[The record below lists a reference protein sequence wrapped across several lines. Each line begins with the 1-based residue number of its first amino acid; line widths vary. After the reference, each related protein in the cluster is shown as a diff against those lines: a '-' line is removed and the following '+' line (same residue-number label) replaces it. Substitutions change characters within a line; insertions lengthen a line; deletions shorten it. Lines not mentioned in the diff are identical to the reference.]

1 MRSKIDSKLQDTAC
15 YNDCFYKMKQMVR
28 VIEVNKK
35 DVKDLI
41 QLQIQDVKDSDS
53 VADSDFSF
61 LFSRC

>member
-1 MRSKIDSKLQDTAC
+1 MCSKIDSKLQDTAC

-35 DVKDLI
+35 DVKD
-41 QLQIQDVKDSDS
+41 SDS

-61 LFSRC
+61 LFSYCLYSIPLILTK

>member
-28 VIEVNKK
+28 VMEVNKK
-35 DVKDLI
+35 
-41 QLQIQDVKDSDS
+41 DVKDSDS